1 MTTWTDISNASVAVG
16 GIPSSATVTALRDN
30 PSALAETASGAPVM
44 RAGWHPVDKVSIGDT
59 KDGLIYDF
67 AVNGALSNIVTPDFE
82 DGYEYRL
89 VGSEITPSSS
99 STINLEIYKQTTGAY
114 TTVLTLG
121 SLDVTPRGFDLE
133 FWTPRLSLKNHMGFG
148 LSYIGVHR
156 HRHGGI
162 HHHFLLQCH
171 GAETAAGAAVLPRP
185 ARRSDHGGRWQG
197 VASAA
202 ARLHVSAVTKI
213 AQLSD

>member
-1 MTTWTDISNASVAVG
+1 MTTWTNISNPAVAVG

-148 LSYIGVHR
+148 LSYIGT
-156 HRHGGI
+156 G
-162 HHHFLLQCH
+162 
-171 GAETAAGAAVLPRP
+171 TAASTIISSYNATAQKLLR
-185 ARRSDHGGRWQG
+185 
-197 VASAA
+197 
-202 ARLHVSAVTKI
+202 ARLSFPGLPGVPTTVGGGKVWLLRRRDYTTSP
-213 AQLSD
+213 

>member
-1 MTTWTDISNASVAVG
+1 MTTWTNISNPAVAVG

-89 VGSEITPSSS
+89 VGSEITTSSP

-121 SLDVTPRGFDLE
+121 SPDVTPRGFDLE

-148 LSYIGVHR
+148 LSYIDTG
-156 HRHGGI
+156 
-162 HHHFLLQCH
+162 
-171 GAETAAGAAVLPRP
+171 TAASTIISSYNATAQKLLR
-185 ARRSDHGGRWQG
+185 
-197 VASAA
+197 
-202 ARLHVSAVTKI
+202 ARLSFPGLLYAPATVGGGKVWLLRRRDYTTSP
-213 AQLSD
+213 

>member
-1 MTTWTDISNASVAVG
+1 MTTWTDISNTSVAVG

-148 LSYIGVHR
+148 LSYIDTG
-156 HRHGGI
+156 
-162 HHHFLLQCH
+162 
-171 GAETAAGAAVLPRP
+171 TAASTIISSYNATAQKLLR
-185 ARRSDHGGRWQG
+185 
-197 VASAA
+197 
-202 ARLHVSAVTKI
+202 ARLSFPGFYGVSTTVGGGKVWLLRRRDYTS
-213 AQLSD
+213 LP